1 MARNQ
6 GILEEGRERFEGAL
20 KDMERDWK
28 RLQKRA
34 DQGRKQFEQQAQR
47 QVKKIQT
54 GLRKNPLVKRAEE
67 QRKLLERRARKLGNE
82 LRNSTAVKR
91 AESLR
96 KDAETRFEEQLQSLL
111 GLLRI
116 AQRLR
121 DRAARAQGRPARPQ
135 APRARGGHAGAAKS
149 QGRREPASRRGREVE
164 RGPAATPAAGPSFS
178 PTARSPRLAARFAC
192 G

>member
-34 DQGRKQFEQQAQR
+34 DQGRKQFEQRAQR
-47 QVKKIQT
+47 QVKRIQSE
-54 GLRKNPLVKRAEE
+54 LRKSPLVKRAEE
-67 QRKLLERRARKLGNE
+67 QRRVLERRARKLSQE
-82 LRNSTAVKR
+82 LLNSPAVKR

-96 KDAETRFEEQLQSLL
+96 KQAESRLEDQLTSLF

-116 AQRLR
+116 ATTSEISRLER
-121 DRAARAQGRPARPQ
+121 KVDQLNRKLRELE
-135 APRARGGHAGAAKS
+135 KS
-149 QGRREPASRRGREVE
+149 P
-164 RGPAATPAAGPSFS
+164 
-178 PTARSPRLAARFAC
+178 
-192 G
+192 